1 MKHTNTKTE
10 YKKNTHWFLELV
22 IWFLL
27 LFAIA
32 SAITFYHT
40 YKTKELSR
48 YQIFLQDVDGI
59 IQGSP
64 VRMLGI
70 QVGYV
75 KKVKIVND
83 MVFVDF
89 IITEKGISI
98 PKGSRVT
105 VEFTGLG
112 GSKSLEIY
120 MPTDKATPE
129 TSFLIVQQ
137 PRRLG
142 YALSLLDSMLEK
154 ISQITYKCTSFGK
167 EIHFSNSEKH
177 SSAKEQKEMINNA
190 DIWIDKL
197 QKDLEKIEKK

>member
-1 MKHTNTKTE
+1 MKETTTKTE
-10 YKKNTHWFLELV
+10 YKKNVHWFVELI
-22 IWFLL
+22 IWFLF
-27 LFAIA
+27 LFVVV
-32 SAITFYHT
+32 SAVTFYHT
-40 YKTKELSR
+40 KKTKELSR

-112 GSKSLEIY
+112 GSKSLEVY
-120 MPTDKATPE
+120 MPNDKATPD
-129 TSFLIVQQ
+129 TSFLIIQQ

-142 YALSLLDSMLEK
+142 YALSLLNSMLEK
-154 ISQITYKCTSFGK
+154 ISLITYKCTSFGK
-167 EIHFSNSEKH
+167 EIDFSNTEKH
-177 SSAKEQKEMINNA
+177 SYSDQKKMLDNTNL
-190 DIWIDKL
+190 WIDKV
-197 QKDLEKIEKK
+197 QKDIEKKEKK

>member
-1 MKHTNTKTE
+1 MKETNTKTE
-10 YKKNTHWFLELV
+10 YKKNIPWFVELI
-22 IWFLL
+22 IWFLF
-27 LFAIA
+27 LFI
-32 SAITFYHT
+32 IVGTIIFFDT
-40 YKTKELSR
+40 KKTHELNR

-89 IITEKGISI
+89 IITTKGLSI

-120 MPTDKATPE
+120 APSENITPD
-129 TSFLIVQQ
+129 TSFLIIQQ

-142 YALSLLDSMLEK
+142 SALSLLDSMFEK
-154 ISQITYKCTSFGK
+154 IAQITYKCTAFGK
-167 EIHFSNSEKH
+167 EVHFTSTEKP
-177 SSAKEQKEMINNA
+177 SYSEQKKKLDSTNE
-190 DIWIDKL
+190 WLDKK

>member
-1 MKHTNTKTE
+1 MKEKNTKTE
-10 YKKNTHWFLELV
+10 YKKTTHWFLELV
-22 IWFLL
+22 IWFFV
-27 LFAIA
+27 LFVIA
-32 SAITFYHT
+32 SAISFYHT
-40 YKTKELSR
+40 HKTKELSR

-120 MPTDKATPE
+120 LPKDKATPD
-129 TSFLIVQQ
+129 TSFLIIQQ

-167 EIHFSNSEKH
+167 EIHFSTTNEKH
-177 SSAKEQKEMINNA
+177 TPTEQKEMLNNA
-190 DIWIDKL
+190 DVWIDKI
-197 QKDLEKIEKK
+197 QKDLEKTQKK